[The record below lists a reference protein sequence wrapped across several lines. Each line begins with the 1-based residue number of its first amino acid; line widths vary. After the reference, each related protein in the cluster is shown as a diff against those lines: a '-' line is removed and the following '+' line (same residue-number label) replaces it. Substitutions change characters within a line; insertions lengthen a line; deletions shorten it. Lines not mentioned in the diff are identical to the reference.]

1 VLIEEGKGGLK
12 KNSMVNLAQM
22 ITIDKSRLIKKLGK
36 LEENKIQE
44 IDEAIKLSL
53 GLKEDEVYP

>member
-1 VLIEEGKGGLK
+1 VLIEKGKGGLK

-36 LEENKIQE
+36 LEKNRIQE
-44 IDEAIKLSL
+44 VDEAMKLSL
-53 GLKEDEVYP
+53 GLKEDEIYP

>member
-1 VLIEEGKGGLK
+1 MLIEKGKGGLK

-36 LEENKIQE
+36 LEKNRIQE
-44 IDEAIKLSL
+44 VDEAMKLSL
-53 GLKEDEVYP
+53 GLKEDEIYP

>member
-1 VLIEEGKGGLK
+1 VLIEKGKGGLK
-12 KNSMVNLAQM
+12 KNSMVNLAQI

-36 LEENKIQE
+36 LEKNRIQE
-44 IDEAIKLSL
+44 VDEAMKLSL

>member
-1 VLIEEGKGGLK
+1 VLIEKGKGGLK

-36 LEENKIQE
+36 LEKNRIQE
-44 IDEAIKLSL
+44 IDEAMKLSL